1 MKQQKNTGSYFF
13 NYKGTFSIVFM
24 ALVDTN
30 YEFIYVDIGC
40 NGRISDGRVFRN
52 CSLSKAI
59 EHDDLNI
66 PPPQVICEEI
76 QPLPY
81 VIVADDA
88 FHLKENIMK
97 YYPLHNLSHEKI
109 IFNFHLSR
117 SRRIVENT
125 FGILA
130 SRFRIFLSPMH
141 LAPENSENVTLASCV
156 LHNVLPEKAQAHYT
170 PPGSFHRED
179 EHTGSITE

>member
-1 MKQQKNTGSYFF
+1 
-13 NYKGTFSIVFM
+13 M
-24 ALVDTN
+24 ALVDAD

-40 NGRISDGRVFRN
+40 NGRISDGGVFRN
-52 CSLSKAI
+52 CSLSKEI
-59 EHDDLNI
+59 EHNNLNI
-66 PPPQVICEEI
+66 LPPRVICEEI

-156 LHNVLPEKAQAHYT
+156 LHNVLPEKARAHYT